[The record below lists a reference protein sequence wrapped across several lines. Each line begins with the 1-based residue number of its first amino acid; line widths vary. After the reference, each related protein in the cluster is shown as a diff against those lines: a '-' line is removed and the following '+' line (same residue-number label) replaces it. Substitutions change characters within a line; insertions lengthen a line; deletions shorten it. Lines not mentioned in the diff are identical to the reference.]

1 MKWVSIAVSL
11 FNQFRGKATATVTS
25 DKAKQLRTRLLWEI
39 VAVLLT
45 FGVGY
50 LVSHYTNKNTLQAC
64 QDERAELLRQNSRHQ
79 ATLDSLHYAAQIAQK
94 DQQILQK
101 DEEILLLNQR
111 LRSDSIAHLSQLEAM
126 RAVNARIKQARNRQP

>member
-1 MKWVSIAVSL
+1 MKWLGIVFSL
-11 FNQFRGKATATVTS
+11 FNQLRGKATATVNS
-25 DKAKQLRTRLLWEI
+25 DQARQLRTRLLWEI

-50 LVSHYTNKNTLQAC
+50 LVSHCTNQSVLESC
-64 QDERAELLRQNSRHQ
+64 QDERATLLKQNSQHQ
-79 ATLDSLHYAAQIAQK
+79 ALIDSLHFSAKIAQK

-101 DEEILLLNQR
+101 DEEILLLSQR
-111 LRSDSIAHLSQLEAM
+111 IRADSIAHLSELEAM

>member
-1 MKWVSIAVSL
+1 MKWVSIVVSL
-11 FNQFRGKATATVTS
+11 FNQLRGKATATVTS

-64 QDERAELLRQNSRHQ
+64 QDERAELLKQNSHHQ
-79 ATLDSLHYAAQIAQK
+79 ALLDSLHYAAKIAQK
-94 DQQILQK
+94 DQKILQK
-101 DEEILLLNQR
+101 DEEILLLYQR
-111 LRSDSIAHLSQLEAM
+111 LRSDSIAHLTELQAM
-126 RAVNARIKQARNRQP
+126 RAVNAAIKRNRQP